1 MIYLQIYF
9 LWFYLLQKCCRNIF
23 LHFLHYCVANQWA
36 RGILVI
42 LIFVAMTENENEK
55 MRPTQVFHFT
65 VAGIRGNT
73 IDPKGA
79 FIHFYLNLR

>member
-1 MIYLQIYF
+1 M
-9 LWFYLLQKCCRNIF
+9 
-23 LHFLHYCVANQWA
+23 
-36 RGILVI
+36 I